1 MPLYFAYGSNMSP
14 RQMQRRC
21 PGARAV
27 GAAVLQNWSFLIPG
41 GRGANVR
48 PMRGGVVHGVV
59 WRVTG
64 PHVAAL
70 DQWEGT
76 RAGAYRRVLLPIE
89 LDDRRTFAIT
99 YVSDRTWPGREP
111 GRGRANYI
119 LTAVLPGAAA
129 FALPQPYREEI
140 RAWLGRRPI
149 GPTKQVYVGRRSR
162 KRCRI
167 RAV

>member
-27 GAAVLQNWSFLIPG
+27 GAAVLQNWSFLIPA

-70 DQWEGT
+70 DQ
-76 RAGAYRRVLLPIE
+76 
-89 LDDRRTFAIT
+89 
-99 YVSDRTWPGREP
+99 
-111 GRGRANYI
+111 
-119 LTAVLPGAAA
+119 
-129 FALPQPYREEI
+129 
-140 RAWLGRRPI
+140 
-149 GPTKQVYVGRRSR
+149 
-162 KRCRI
+162 
-167 RAV
+167 